1 MAHESSVIVGSG
13 LNPLK
18 DTTPVNA
25 TTNERHLRGTQVVV
39 VNPEDGSAGGSGLV
53 TAVTVSTL
61 ATKLPLT
68 PLVYRRAIALANQ
81 SQSVTLY
88 IGFGP
93 EVTTSNGFPIG
104 PGATMPMDINGE
116 IEVYGIANSSV
127 DVRVLELS

>member
-53 TAVTVSTL
+53 TAVSVSST
-61 ATKLPLT
+61 AVKLPTT
-68 PLVYRRAIALANQ
+68 PLVYRRAVAVANQ
-81 SQSVTLY
+81 STSVTLY
-88 IGFGP
+88 IGFSP
-93 EVTTSNGFPIG
+93 DTTTANGFPIG
-104 PGATMPMDINGE
+104 PGATMPMDVNAE
-116 IEVYGIANSSV
+116 IEIYGIADSTV